1 LVAHVVSAGVV
12 TLLLVLSLALWQ
24 GMRLHS
30 QIDGLSLR
38 AAKLQSAL
46 DAKSVA
52 IQTAQPPDVVQS
64 LPDAPSVAQ
73 IMQTLQLAADKESAQ
88 VMSLQA
94 EDHAPTPTALGH
106 LDLVVSIKAP
116 YPSIVVVIQQVLDRY
131 PGATLRQLNLAHTVA
146 PALTM
151 PVVAAPPNGP
161 TALRSM
167 TESEAHVTLA
177 FWRRPLGVQVVRPSD
192 RDASEPVAAPSSAAA
207 PGALATQLAP
217 RLLPAA
223 STRAASGTK

>member
-1 LVAHVVSAGVV
+1 
-12 TLLLVLSLALWQ
+12 
-24 GMRLHS
+24 MRLYN
-30 QIDGLSLR
+30 QIDGLSTW
-38 AAKLQSAL
+38 AAKLQSSV
-46 DAKSVA
+46 DAKSAA
-52 IQTAQPPDVVQS
+52 IQAAHPPDYVQS

-73 IMQTLQLAADKESAQ
+73 IMRTLQQAADKESAQ

-106 LDLVVSIKAP
+106 LELVVSIKAP

-151 PVVAAPPNGP
+151 PVVAALPNGP
-161 TALRSM
+161 ITLPSM

-177 FWRRPLGVQVVRPSD
+177 FWRRSLGVQAVRPSD
-192 RDASEPVAAPSSAAA
+192 RDATVPVVAPRSAAA
-207 PGALATQLAP
+207 PGASTTSLPP
-217 RLLPAA
+217 RALP
-223 STRAASGTK
+223 TPIPRAASGTK